1 MTTEQDAQSVIEILD
16 ELAEIFTNA
25 RSVPMSASAMVNR
38 SQVLDLLATARDI
51 LPEQIVEADGLLA
64 NASDVT
70 SRAQDE
76 ALTIRERAEQDAHDI
91 VSAAQ
96 EQASRLVSQDSVTVA
111 ARAQASR
118 IVDEANTQAEKLR
131 QGADAY
137 SDARLSGLQDRIADL
152 GNSLDT
158 LTREIQDEIDV
169 LLSQI
174 QAGRNV
180 IAGRHEEEGIEE
192 GAMYV
197 SEETGEQWT

>member
-16 ELAEIFTNA
+16 ELTEIVSNA
-25 RSVPMSASAMVNR
+25 RSVPMSASVMVNR
-38 SQVLDLLATARDI
+38 SQILDLLATARDI
-51 LPEQIVEADGLLA
+51 LPEQIVEADDLLA
-64 NASDVT
+64 NASGVT

-76 ALTIRERAEQDAHDI
+76 ALAIRERAEQDAHDT
-91 VSAAQ
+91 VNAAQ

-111 ARAQASR
+111 ARAQAER
-118 IVDEANTQAEKLR
+118 IVDEATLQAEKLK
-131 QGADAY
+131 QGADSY

-169 LLSQI
+169 LLGQI

-180 IAGRHEEEGIEE
+180 IAGRHIENAAE
-192 GAMYV
+192 DGAVYV
-197 SEETGEQWT
+197 EDEAE